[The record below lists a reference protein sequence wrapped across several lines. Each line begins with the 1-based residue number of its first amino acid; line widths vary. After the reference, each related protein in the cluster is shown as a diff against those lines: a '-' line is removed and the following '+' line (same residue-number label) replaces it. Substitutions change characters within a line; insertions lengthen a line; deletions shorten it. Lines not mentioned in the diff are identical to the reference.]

1 MSPIVNDKRPFFKY
15 NTVRRNNWEAD
26 AVKVLN
32 YGSLNLDYV
41 YQVEHFVQPG
51 ETLSAMSQRINP
63 GGKGL
68 NQSVALSRAGAAVY
82 HAGCLGL
89 GGEALGEL
97 LQQSGVDTRF
107 LQLCDTI
114 QGNAVI
120 QVDRSGQNCILLF
133 GGSNQCVTEEQ
144 IEKTLAAFD
153 AGDWLV
159 LQNEINNLPLI
170 VEKAYARGMK
180 IVLNPSPYNEK
191 LSAVDFGKL
200 DWLLVNEVE
209 LEQLSGS
216 KLPEDAWHKLR
227 EKYPRL
233 NLLVT
238 LGGDGS
244 IAFTEAGTFRQAA
257 FKAKAVDTTAAGD
270 TYTGYFI
277 AGLMKGRGIQE
288 SMRRASMASGISVTR
303 AGAAPSIPTVKEVE
317 QALEER
323 A

>member
-1 MSPIVNDKRPFFKY
+1 M
-15 NTVRRNNWEAD
+15 
-26 AVKVLN
+26 KVLN
-32 YGSLNLDYV
+32 FGSLNLDYV

-68 NQSVALSRAGAAVY
+68 NQSVALSRAGATVY

-89 GGEALGEL
+89 GGEMLGEL

-107 LQLCDTI
+107 LQFCDTI

-144 IEKTLAAFD
+144 VERTLAAFD

-170 VEKAYARGMK
+170 VEKAYERGMK

-244 IAFTEAGTFRQAA
+244 VAFTEKGAVRQEA

-277 AGLMKGRGIQE
+277 AGLMEGRGIQE

-303 AGAAPSIPTVKEVE
+303 AGAAPSIPTAEEVE

>member
-1 MSPIVNDKRPFFKY
+1 MKI
-15 NTVRRNNWEAD
+15 
-26 AVKVLN
+26 LN
-32 YGSLNLDYV
+32 FGSLNLDYV

-51 ETLSAMSQRINP
+51 ETLSAVSQTVNP

-68 NQSVALSRAGAAVY
+68 NQSVALAKAGADVY

-89 GGEALGEL
+89 GGERLGEL
-97 LQQSGVDTRF
+97 LQQSDVDTRF
-107 LQLCDTI
+107 LQFCDSI

-120 QVDRSGQNCILLF
+120 QVNREGQNCILLF

-144 IEKTLAAFD
+144 IEKTLAYFGT
-153 AGDWLV
+153 GDWLV
-159 LQNEINNLPLI
+159 LQNEINNLQLI
-170 VEKAYARGMK
+170 VEKAYERGMK

-191 LSAVDFGKL
+191 LSAVNFCKL
-200 DWLLVNEVE
+200 EWLLVNEVE

-216 KLPEDAWHKLR
+216 KLPEEAWRIIHA
-227 EKYPRL
+227 KYPRL

-244 IAFTEAGTFRQAA
+244 VAFTETEIVRQAA
-257 FKAKAVDTTAAGD
+257 FPVKAVDTTAAGD
-270 TYTGYFI
+270 TFTGFFI
-277 AGLMKGRGIQE
+277 AGLMAGRGVQE

-303 AGAAPSIPTVKEVE
+303 AGAAPSIPTVEEVE

>member
-1 MSPIVNDKRPFFKY
+1 M
-15 NTVRRNNWEAD
+15 
-26 AVKVLN
+26 KVLN

-68 NQSVALSRAGAAVY
+68 NQSVALSRAGAEV
-82 HAGCLGL
+82 
-89 GGEALGEL
+89 
-97 LQQSGVDTRF
+97 
-107 LQLCDTI
+107 
-114 QGNAVI
+114 
-120 QVDRSGQNCILLF
+120 
-133 GGSNQCVTEEQ
+133 
-144 IEKTLAAFD
+144 EKTLDSFD
-153 AGDWLV
+153 TGDWLV

-170 VEKAYARGMK
+170 VEKAYCRGMR

-200 DWLLVNEVE
+200 EWLLVNEVE

-216 KLPEDAWHKLR
+216 KQPEEAWQKIH

-244 IAFTEAGTFRQAA
+244 VAFTEKGAVRQAA

-277 AGLMKGRGIQE
+277 AGLMEGRGIQE

-303 AGAAPSIPTVKEVE
+303 AGAAPSIPTVEEVE
-317 QALEER
+317 QALEEQ

>member
-1 MSPIVNDKRPFFKY
+1 M
-15 NTVRRNNWEAD
+15 
-26 AVKVLN
+26 KVLN
-32 YGSLNLDYV
+32 FGSLNLDYV

-51 ETLSAMSQRINP
+51 ETLSAMSQAVNP

-68 NQSVALSRAGAAVY
+68 NQSVALAKAGAEVY

-89 GGEALGEL
+89 GGEMLGEL
-97 LQQSGVDTRF
+97 LQKNGVDTRF
-107 LQLCDTI
+107 LQFTDTL

-120 QVDRSGQNCILLF
+120 QVNRDGQNCILLF

-144 IEKTLAAFD
+144 IDSTLPDFG
-153 AGDWLV
+153 AGDYLV

-170 VEKAYARGMK
+170 VERAYERGMK

-191 LSAVDFGKL
+191 LAAVDFGKL

-216 KLPEDAWHKLR
+216 KLPEEAWQKLR

-244 IAFTEAGTFRQAA
+244 VAFTESETVRQAA
-257 FKAKAVDTTAAGD
+257 FQVQAVDTTAAGD
-270 TYTGYFI
+270 TFTGFFI
-277 AGLMKGRGIQE
+277 AGLIEGRGIQE
-288 SMRRASMASGISVTR
+288 SMRRASMASSISVTR
-303 AGAAPSIPTVKEVE
+303 AGAAPSIPTAEEVE
-317 QALEER
+317 KALEER